1 MLQACKGTPL
11 TSVRLTSALHAGTGG
26 HTNFSTKAMRVPGGM
41 KAIDEAIEKLS
52 KTHAE
57 HIAQYGTGNEMRLTG
72 KVQRPLQ
79 LAHYW
84 VVE

>member
-1 MLQACKGTPL
+1 
-11 TSVRLTSALHAGTGG
+11 
-26 HTNFSTKAMRVPGGM
+26 MRVPGGM

-72 KVQRPLQ
+72 KVIYGKSLLSLEAWMNATER
-79 LAHYW
+79 ASISC
-84 VVE
+84 